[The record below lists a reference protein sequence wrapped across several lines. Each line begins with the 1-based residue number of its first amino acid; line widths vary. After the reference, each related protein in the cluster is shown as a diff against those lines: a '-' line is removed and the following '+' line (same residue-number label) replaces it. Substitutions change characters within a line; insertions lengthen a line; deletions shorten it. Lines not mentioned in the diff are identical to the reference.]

1 MKKLLVAIALLI
13 ALPSFAQHY
22 HHHGHWRHGGGNY
35 NWVAPLIIGGVVGYG
50 ISRNQQP
57 VIIQQVPAVPVPQGQ
72 VCSPWTEIRNPDGT
86 ITYTRTCNQ
95 N

>member
-1 MKKLLVAIALLI
+1 MI

-22 HHHGHWRHGGGNY
+22 HHHGYWRHGGGGHWH
-35 NWVAPLIIGGVVGYG
+35 WVAPLIIGGVVGYE

-57 VIIQQVPAVPVPQGQ
+57 VIIQQTPPTAPPVPQGQ

-86 ITYTRTCNQ
+86 TTYTRTCN
-95 N
+95 

>member
-1 MKKLLVAIALLI
+1 MKKILASIILLI

-22 HHHGHWRHGGGNY
+22 HHGHWRHGGGGHWH
-35 NWVAPLIIGGVVGYG
+35 WVAPLVIGGVVGYG

-57 VIIQQVPAVPVPQGQ
+57 VVIQQVPAVPVPQGQ
-72 VCSPWTEIRNPDGT
+72 VCGPWTEIRNPDGT